1 MKKKLFKP
9 KKLNETLKFLHILQ
23 KHYHK
28 MLNASRRIDIW
39 DEVLQDCHQNGLL
52 LNRDSR
58 FLYRTRWPALTRA
71 AAIKW
76 KNKKSLSKK
85 DEFVIEICRMINPN
99 FCKEIVKD
107 QPRKEEPTMD
117 DNDEYYTGDEDD
129 DMDSGVGGD
138 FDYDYPDES
147 RIDRGV
153 ETTTDAAA
161 ANDVQD
167 DAVMFML
174 FFIVGG
180 FDIYPVIFIDTI
192 SQSKRLTQHL
202 MVQHER
208 NAPPEDRVILTLD
221 IDLVNILA
229 VNEVKQRM
237 TLQVFMYEE
246 WFDSTLVWDPDDF
259 GGIEQTWLPVDKIWI
274 SDVTVLNTMGFMNI
288 MESIRTPAEVIYT
301 GKVIR
306 SYPALYSIA
315 CDIKVEKFPL
325 DTQKCQLDS
334 VRMEELIYE
343 FDGLLHSEA
352 KFHIEISR
360 KPLHYV
366 ISLIFPCYM
375 ICVLGI
381 AGLFARFSTRPERQE
396 RFSLGVTALVSV
408 AVYGTVVAE
417 KIPHTSKEIPVL
429 LLFFLHNLV
438 ILSIAT
444 ICAGGVLF
452 VNWKGCKQED
462 KMPPKWISQILFCS
476 SKIKHIA
483 EKICCQEKI
492 IDPQKQIFEA
502 WGIIADRLDFILF
515 SLFFLTITLPTYEV
529 IRQCAEKLAVNDS
542 TEIQLIR
549 AL

>member
-1 MKKKLFKP
+1 MEL
-9 KKLNETLKFLHILQ
+9 
-23 KHYHK
+23 
-28 MLNASRRIDIW
+28 
-39 DEVLQDCHQNGLL
+39 
-52 LNRDSR
+52 
-58 FLYRTRWPALTRA
+58 
-71 AAIKW
+71 
-76 KNKKSLSKK
+76 
-85 DEFVIEICRMINPN
+85 
-99 FCKEIVKD
+99 IV
-107 QPRKEEPTMD
+107 
-117 DNDEYYTGDEDD
+117 N
-129 DMDSGVGGD
+129 
-138 FDYDYPDES
+138 
-147 RIDRGV
+147 
-153 ETTTDAAA
+153 
-161 ANDVQD
+161 
-167 DAVMFML
+167 
-174 FFIVGG
+174 
-180 FDIYPVIFIDTI
+180 TI

-202 MVQHER
+202 MIQHER

-237 TLQVFMYEE
+237 TLQVFMCEE

-288 MESIRTPAEVIYT
+288 MESIRTPAEVLFT

-325 DTQKCQLDS
+325 DTQKCQLDIASWGYAKDKLIIKFSNKSSLEHYRVNDEWALMS

-375 ICVLGI
+375 ICLLGI

-452 VNWKGCKQED
+452 VNWKGCKQKD

-476 SKIKHIA
+476 KKMKKISD
-483 EKICCQEKI
+483 KISCQVQTKLH
-492 IDPQKQIFEA
+492 F
-502 WGIIADRLDFILF
+502 LF
-515 SLFFLTITLPTYEV
+515 GKMFFN
-529 IRQCAEKLAVNDS
+529 AM
-542 TEIQLIR
+542 
-549 AL
+549 